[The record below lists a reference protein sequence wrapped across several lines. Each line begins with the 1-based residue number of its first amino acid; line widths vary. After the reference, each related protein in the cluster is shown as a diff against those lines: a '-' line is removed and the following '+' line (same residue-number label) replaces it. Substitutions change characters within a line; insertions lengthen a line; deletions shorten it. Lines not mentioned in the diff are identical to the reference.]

1 MKRQRTPEE
10 EELRRQII
18 KAREELTAMG
28 LVIDSGRRRRNP
40 ETGEL
45 EIVWVIAPGRSTRRR
60 RQRHHALRRERR

>member
-40 ETGEL
+40 TG
-45 EIVWVIAPGRSTRRR
+45 
-60 RQRHHALRRERR
+60 

>member
-28 LVIDSGRRRRNP
+28 LVIDSGRRLRNP
-40 ETGEL
+40 ETGKL
-45 EIVWVIAPGRSTRRR
+45 EIVWVIAPGV
-60 RQRHHALRRERR
+60 QLDDDGNVIRH